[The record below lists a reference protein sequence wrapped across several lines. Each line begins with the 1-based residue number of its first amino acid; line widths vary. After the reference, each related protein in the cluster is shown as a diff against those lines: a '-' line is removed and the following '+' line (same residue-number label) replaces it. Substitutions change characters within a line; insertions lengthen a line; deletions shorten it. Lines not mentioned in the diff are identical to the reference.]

1 MGQTHLSNAIIDS
14 IWTFA
19 CLATPQV
26 PTNKNTRYC
35 TIVET
40 HFRAVAAFI
49 PVVSQLIVSTVLS
62 WKTEITA
69 GRDWAFTTGNHPCSV
84 LPLVA
89 SIRLFA
95 SFGYI
100 CPDIK
105 HSGHR
110 RVWMNMKQEL
120 VLVSR
125 FPPITVSCLMFCLS
139 SNSAVALSARV
150 SGIINLISSQNPHR
164 HH

>member
-62 WKTEITA
+62 WKMEITA
-69 GRDWAFTTGNHPCSV
+69 GRDWAFTTGNHPCSG

-110 RVWMNMKQEL
+110 RLLDEHEAGAGVGFQISTHHRVLFDVLL
-120 VLVSR
+120 VLK
-125 FPPITVSCLMFCLS
+125 FSCS
-139 SNSAVALSARV
+139 SLCQSF
-150 SGIINLISSQNPHR
+150 R
-164 HH
+164 HN